1 MLNQNDSTPSI
12 TTKINVLVLPSDT
25 TGVGA

>member
-12 TTKINVLVLPSDT
+12 TKKINVLVLASDK